1 MTWAEFKTAV
11 RVYLTV
17 DGGRLNIQDYIDR
30 MILSSVID
38 IQSYVPYYRIHG
50 GPLIYS
56 TNGTIKDSEPLANN
70 QKASAGTLEGD
81 IRITDVYFFDGAED
95 FDWDSDLS
103 VPSDQNDPCYQY
115 PLTVWPWANRND
127 LLCGAAEGHRAI
139 SIHPNGMN
147 FLVFPQVTSTDKV
160 EIFYQSIDR
169 TFTDTDTVPFG
180 EEEVIQAVA
189 EHVKAKLAREVDKD
203 LQLYGSYLSSYNKLR
218 QQIYLNARDRKRV
231 AYQTVSPLS
240 DISVIHFNKGCN
252 NNASVVSTLTSNS

>member
-38 IQSYVPYYRIHG
+38 IQSYIPYYRIHG
-50 GPLIYS
+50 YNVFS
-56 TNGTIKDSEPLANN
+56 TNGTIKDSEPLADS

-103 VPSDQNDPCYQY
+103 VPSDENDPCYQY

-127 LLCGAAEGHRAI
+127 LLCGVAEGHRAI
-139 SIHPNGMN
+139 AIHPNGIN
-147 FLVFPQVTSTDKV
+147 FIIYPQVALSDKV
-160 EIFYQSIDR
+160 EIYYQSIDR
-169 TFTDTDTVPFG
+169 SFADSDTVPFS

-189 EHVKAKLAREVDKD
+189 EHVKSKLAREVDRD
-203 LQLYGSYLSSYNKLR
+203 LSLYTSYLASYHKMR
-218 QQIYLNARDRKRV
+218 QRIYLDTRDRKKV
-231 AYQTVSPLS
+231 AYNTVSPLS
-240 DISVIHFNKGCN
+240 DIAVKHFNKGC
-252 NNASVVSTLTSNS
+252 ADSSVVTSLTSCS